1 MVKLLISYIEDVL
14 VIVSGSSLCRKP
26 LMNVLDNLF
35 LKRGWG
41 VKAPEAIFLEALIHH
56 GNDSLDSQKANQ

>member
-1 MVKLLISYIEDVL
+1 MVKLLISYIDDVL

-26 LMNVLDNLF
+26 LNVLDNLF